1 MGIYRGLTHY
11 GKNIDF
17 TRRWRRRDCRGPL
30 YGSRVVRNG
39 LGALDF
45 EDFFENGSLAL
56 HVVGSDGTIL
66 HANKAELELLGYPAE
81 EYVGRPIADFYVD
94 RRIIDDI
101 LARLARGEKI
111 DKVPARLRAKDG
123 SIKHVEITSSGQF
136 RDGQFVQTRCFTVDV
151 TDLAHAREELTR
163 KDNQFQQ
170 ILDGLPVAVYTTDR
184 FGKITYYNRAAVEF
198 AGREPEIGKDEWC
211 VTFRLFTADGQE
223 LPHAECPMAIT
234 LRENRPVRN
243 VEAIAQRPDGTLF
256 PFLPFPTPIRDPN
269 GDLVGAVNMLVDLT
283 ERKRTDDAAQHLSAI
298 VESSFDAIVS
308 KDLDGVITSWNRSA
322 ERLFGYSSEEVV
334 GQSVRMLIPA
344 DHQDE
349 ETNILARIR
358 RGERVESFE
367 TIRQR
372 KDGSLVPVSLTI
384 SPVRNAAGRI
394 VGASKIARD
403 ISATKESEQRIR
415 MLMRELNHRVKN
427 QYSVIL
433 SMIRETNKRSDNPD
447 VFERRVR
454 ERILALSRSHDLLVS
469 ADWKGATIFELLLAQ
484 AKPFGNEDR
493 ISMSGPS
500 ITLSPNAVQYLGMAF
515 HELATNSAKYGV
527 LSGTG
532 GRIAVAWEVMDST
545 VGKFVRLTW
554 NETDGPK
561 VQSLGDG
568 GFGTVVLKRVAPQAM
583 NGTGD
588 LQYGPNGVA
597 WTLEAPLAFVEA
609 ALLNDD
615 NVI

>member
-1 MGIYRGLTHY
+1 MEEISISRADGGAGTVVGL
-11 GKNIDF
+11 D
-17 TRRWRRRDCRGPL
+17 
-30 YGSRVVRNG
+30 GSRFVRNG
-39 LGALDF
+39 RGALDF

-81 EYVGRPIADFYVD
+81 EYVGRPIVDFYVD

-123 SIKHVEITSSGQF
+123 SIKHVEITSNGQF

-358 RGERVESFE
+358 QGERVESFE

-372 KDGSLVPVSLTI
+372 KDRSLVPVSLTI

-447 VFERRVR
+447 AFERRVR

-493 ISMSGPS
+493 ISMAGPS
-500 ITLSPNAVQYLGMAF
+500 ITLSPNSVQYLGMAF

-532 GRIAVAWEVMDST
+532 GRIAVAWEVMEST
-545 VGKFVRLTW
+545 VGKSVRLTW

-583 NGTGD
+583 NGTGE
-588 LQYGPNGVA
+588 LQYGANGIA
-597 WTLEAPLAFVEA
+597 WTLEAPLALVEA

>member
-1 MGIYRGLTHY
+1 MAL
-11 GKNIDF
+11 D
-17 TRRWRRRDCRGPL
+17 
-30 YGSRVVRNG
+30 GSRVVRNG
-39 LGALDF
+39 FGALDF

-123 SIKHVEITSSGQF
+123 SIKHVEITSNGQF

-151 TDLAHAREELTR
+151 TDLAHAREELIR

-532 GRIAVAWEVMDST
+532 GRIAVAWEVME
-545 VGKFVRLTW
+545 FNRREVR
-554 NETDGPK
+554 
-561 VQSLGDG
+561 
-568 GFGTVVLKRVAPQAM
+568 
-583 NGTGD
+583 
-588 LQYGPNGVA
+588 
-597 WTLEAPLAFVEA
+597 
-609 ALLNDD
+609 
-615 NVI
+615 